1 MKSFSTEAVQR
12 TVQNSL
18 VEWFNSNGR
27 NFPWRSTTDPYR
39 VLIAEMLLRRTTA
52 TAVSRIYPN
61 FVKRFE
67 QPEQLARAN
76 IRTIASMIRTL
87 GLQNVK
93 ARHLKKTAHS
103 IITEYN
109 SSIPQALEKL
119 RILPGVGKYVAS
131 AVLNF
136 AYHIPI
142 PLVDGNTIHL
152 MSRVF
157 GLAFTGPNDDR
168 AWDFI
173 GSFNLGNQSRA
184 FYWGVID
191 LVALICLRKS
201 PRCNICPLQ
210 DVCKWNHDTTH

>member
-1 MKSFSTEAVQR
+1 
-12 TVQNSL
+12 
-18 VEWFNSNGR
+18 
-27 NFPWRSTTDPYR
+27 
-39 VLIAEMLLRRTTA
+39 
-52 TAVSRIYPN
+52 
-61 FVKRFE
+61 
-67 QPEQLARAN
+67 
-76 IRTIASMIRTL
+76 
-87 GLQNVK
+87 
-93 ARHLKKTAHS
+93 
-103 IITEYN
+103 
-109 SSIPQALEKL
+109 
-119 RILPGVGKYVAS
+119 VAS

-173 GSFNLGNQSRA
+173 GSFNLGNQSRT